1 MARKKSI
8 VIVDDDVEVSEMT
21 RMRLEQT
28 GLYTVRVCN
37 RGSVALTLLKET
49 RPDMVLLDIVMPDA
63 DGTEIARQIAGD
75 KSLAGMRVVFMTSLV
90 EEEETDRSSVIG
102 GHPFI
107 AKPISGEVLLKSV
120 KEFFEL
126 GH

>member
-1 MARKKSI
+1 MGQKRSI
-8 VIVDDDVEVSEMT
+8 VIVDDDVDVSQMT

-37 RGSVALTLLKET
+37 RGSEALAFIRKT

-63 DGTEIARQIAGD
+63 DGTEIAQQIKED
-75 KSLAGMRVVFMTSLV
+75 KSLAGIRVVFMTSLV
-90 EEEETDRSSVIG
+90 EEGELDRSSVIG
-102 GHPFI
+102 GYPFI
-107 AKPISGEVLLKSV
+107 SKPITGEALLKSV

>member
-1 MARKKSI
+1 MGQKKSI
-8 VIVDDDVEVSEMT
+8 VVVDDDVDVSQMT

-28 GLYTVRVCN
+28 GLYTVRVCH
-37 RGSVALTLLKET
+37 RGSEALAVVRET

-63 DGTEIARQIAGD
+63 DGTEVARQINED
-75 KSLAGMRVVFMTSLV
+75 ESLAGIRVVFMTSLV
-90 EEEETDRSSVIG
+90 EEGELDRSALIG
-102 GHPFI
+102 GYPFI
-107 AKPISGEVLLKSV
+107 SKPVTGEALLKSV

>member
-1 MARKKSI
+1 MGQKKSI
-8 VIVDDDVEVSEMT
+8 VVVDDDVDVSQMT

-37 RGSVALTLLKET
+37 RGSEALAVVRET

-63 DGTEIARQIAGD
+63 DGTEVARQINED
-75 KSLAGMRVVFMTSLV
+75 ESLAGIRVVFMTSLV
-90 EEEETDRSSVIG
+90 EEGELDRSALIG
-102 GHPFI
+102 GYPFI
-107 AKPISGEVLLKSV
+107 SKPVTGEALLKSV

>member
-1 MARKKSI
+1 MGQKRSI
-8 VIVDDDVEVSEMT
+8 VVVDDDVDVSQMT

-37 RGSVALTLLKET
+37 RGSEALALIQET

-63 DGTEIARQIAGD
+63 DGTEIAQKIKLD
-75 KSLAGMRVVFMTSLV
+75 KSLTGIRIVFMTSLV
-90 EEEETDRSSVIG
+90 EEGELDRSSLIG
-102 GHPFI
+102 GFPFI
-107 AKPISGEVLLKSV
+107 SKPVTGEVLLKSV

>member
-1 MARKKSI
+1 MGQKKSI
-8 VIVDDDVEVSEMT
+8 VVVDDDVDVSQMT

-37 RGSVALTLLKET
+37 RGSEALAVVRET

-63 DGTEIARQIAGD
+63 DGTEVARQINED
-75 KSLAGMRVVFMTSLV
+75 ESLAGIRVVFMTSLV
-90 EEEETDRSSVIG
+90 EEVELDRSALIG
-102 GHPFI
+102 GYPFI
-107 AKPISGEVLLKSV
+107 SKPVTGEALLKSV